1 MAFVTRYGTLLGMA
15 PHVIGKTFW
24 VAPSASYSIDGNTYE
39 ASDNND
45 GLAPDRALRRVNRA
59 WALCSALDTIILL
72 PGDHLAANMAGTAT
86 SIAANVA
93 NVTMTGLTGIKGNP
107 FYKRTTLSVAAAD
120 QTVNVTAAG
129 VEIANI
135 KFVGNVLNVGSA
147 HVDYSSAAHGFYFHD
162 NTVDM
167 TAQTANT
174 GIIGVDA
181 LGAAQYV
188 VIQDNV
194 FYVDGAFGAMID
206 MTATLDSLV
215 SRNKIVVS
223 AGVLAAGITAGAATD
238 RLEIEGN
245 VFNDGAGTITAGID
259 GTGATIANGVAIYG
273 NRFGV
278 TVTVPID
285 NFDAAEAQISDNFDF
300 GVGATDGGVLVV
312 AIT

>member
-1 MAFVTRYGTLLGMA
+1 MALVTRYGTLLGMA
-15 PHVIGKTFW
+15 PHVIGRTLW
-24 VAPSASYSIDGNTYE
+24 VAPSATYSIDGNVYE
-39 ASDNND
+39 ASDSND

-59 WALCSALDTIILL
+59 WALAAAFDTIILL
-72 PGDHLAANMAGTAT
+72 PGAHLAANTAGTAT
-86 SIAANVA
+86 SVAATVA
-93 NVTMTGLTGIKGNP
+93 NVTMTGLTGIKTNQ

-129 VEIANI
+129 IEIANI
-135 KFVGNVLNVGSA
+135 KFVGDALNVGSA
-147 HVDYSSAAHGFYFHD
+147 HVDFSAAAHGFYFHD
-162 NTVDM
+162 NTVDV

-174 GIIGVDA
+174 GILGVDS

-188 VIQDNV
+188 VVQDNV
-194 FYVDGAFGAMID
+194 FYTDGAFGAMID

-215 SRNKIVVS
+215 SRNKFVHVT
-223 AGVLAAGITAGAATD
+223 GTLAAAISVGAATD

-245 VFNDGAGTITAGID
+245 VFNDGAGTITAGVD
-259 GTGATIANGVAIYG
+259 GTGATIANGVAIHD

-285 NFDAAEAQISDNFDF
+285 NFDAAEAQISENYDF
-300 GVGATDGGVLVV
+300 GVGATDGGILVV